1 MRERLAERT
10 SSEWLAALDAAEVP
24 AGPIND
30 IAEAFASAWAE
41 ERGMTIEVDHPVL
54 GRSRQVAP
62 PFELSSTPA
71 SVRTPPPL
79 LGEQTDEI
87 LRELGYGTDDI
98 KALREA
104 GAV

>member
-1 MRERLAERT
+1 
-10 SSEWLAALDAAEVP
+10 
-24 AGPIND
+24 
-30 IAEAFASAWAE
+30 
-41 ERGMTIEVDHPVL
+41 MTVEVDHPVL

-87 LRELGYGTDDI
+87 LRELGYGAADI
-98 KALREA
+98 HALREA